1 MAKLSIKT
9 ELDSVVVCGQFCDWK
24 MDKAVRLYRNKGA
37 KFINMDNMPKGEYR
51 IFASKSMLS
60 GEIYTTDGRQ
70 MHNRYF
76 NGEINEVITC
86 YFK

>member
-37 KFINMDNMPKGEYR
+37 KFINMDNMPKGE
-51 IFASKSMLS
+51 SVS
-60 GEIYTTDGRQ
+60 YTHLTLP
-70 MHNRYF
+70 
-76 NGEINEVITC
+76 TT
-86 YFK
+86 